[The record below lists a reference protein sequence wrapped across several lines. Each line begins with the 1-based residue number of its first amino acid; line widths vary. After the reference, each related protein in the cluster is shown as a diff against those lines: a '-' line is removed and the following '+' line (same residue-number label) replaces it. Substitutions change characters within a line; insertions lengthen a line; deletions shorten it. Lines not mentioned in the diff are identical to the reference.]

1 MRIKNK
7 LSAVNV
13 MWTTKSSEKNFVDL
27 GNSTKYLTL
36 LGKAVT
42 NYSYNRRESF
52 YSIANSKV
60 FV

>member
-13 MWTTKSSEKNFVDL
+13 MWTTKSSERNFVDL

-36 LGKAVT
+36 FGKAVT

-52 YSIANSKV
+52 YSITNSKV
-60 FV
+60 FL

>member
-1 MRIKNK
+1 MRMKKK

-13 MWTTKSSEKNFVDL
+13 IWTTKLSESNFVDL
-27 GNSTKYLTL
+27 ENNTKYLTFF
-36 LGKAVT
+36 GKAVT

-60 FV
+60 FL

>member
-1 MRIKNK
+1 
-7 LSAVNV
+7 
-13 MWTTKSSEKNFVDL
+13 MWTTKSSEKNFGDL
-27 GNSTKYLTL
+27 GNNTKYLTL